1 MNSKGELTPGEYLAM
16 NISGRMDA
24 LEARIDAAIH
34 HVNVNIRCDLLEV
47 EMMLEGIEACDQKY
61 PRVKPQQQ
69 GGAN

>member
-47 EMMLEGIEACDQKY
+47 EMMLESIEECDRKY
-61 PRVKPQQQ
+61 PRVKPHQQ
-69 GGAN
+69 GGKN